1 MPEKETAKAKKSDY
15 GISVDEMAEA
25 GVYFGHRIS
34 KCHPKMKPYILG
46 VKGSD
51 HINIIDLEQT
61 KAFLI
66 KALDCIKELT
76 QEGKTI
82 LLVGTKIPTKKIV
95 RETAEACGLPYVVQ
109 RWIGGALT
117 NFKIIRKR
125 IEYFKDIEQKKASGE
140 LEKYTKKEQLEFD
153 KELSRLAI
161 KFGGIKDMEKMPD
174 ALLVLDMRQD
184 DLAIKEAKMK
194 GLKII
199 AIADTN
205 VDPTKV
211 DYPIPANDDAITAVK
226 YILEKVKF
234 VILENRGTKGKK

>member
-1 MPEKETAKAKKSDY
+1 MIEKETAKTKKPDY
-15 GISVDEMAEA
+15 GISPDEMAEA

-61 KAFLI
+61 KIFLI
-66 KALDCIKELT
+66 KALDYVKELV

-95 RETAEACGLPYVVQ
+95 QETAEACGLPYVVQ

-125 IEYFKDIEQKKASGE
+125 IEYFKELEQKKASGE
-140 LEKYTKKEQLEFD
+140 LDKYTKKEQLELD
-153 KELSRLAI
+153 KELSRLAT
-161 KFGGIKDMEKMPD
+161 KFGGIKDMDKMPD
-174 ALLVLDMRQD
+174 ALLVLDMCQD
-184 DLAIKEAKMK
+184 TLAVKEAKMK

-199 AIADTN
+199 AIVDTN
-205 VDPTKV
+205 ADPTKV
-211 DYPIPANDDAITAVK
+211 DFPIPANDDAITSVR
-226 YILEKVKF
+226 YILEKVKS
-234 VILENRGTKGKK
+234 VILETKAKK

>member
-1 MPEKETAKAKKSDY
+1 MSEKEAAKTKKSDY

-61 KAFLI
+61 KIFLV
-66 KALDCIKELT
+66 KALDYIKELT

-82 LLVGTKIPTKKIV
+82 LLVGTKVPTKKLVQEI
-95 RETAEACGLPYVVQ
+95 AEACDFPYVVQ

-117 NFKIIRKR
+117 NFKIIHKR
-125 IEYFKDIEQKKASGE
+125 IEYFKDIEQKKANGE
-140 LEKYTKKEQLEFD
+140 LEKYTKKEQLGFD
-153 KELSRLAI
+153 KEMSRLAI
-161 KFGGIKDMEKMPD
+161 KFGGIKDMDKLPD
-174 ALLVLDMRQD
+174 ALLVLDMYQD
-184 DLAIKEAKMK
+184 TLAIKEAKMK
-194 GLKII
+194 ELKII

-205 VDPTKV
+205 VDLTKV
-211 DYPIPANDDAITAVK
+211 DYPIPANDDAITSVK
-226 YILEKVKF
+226 YILEKVKS
-234 VILENRGTKGKK
+234 VVLEAKAKK

>member
-1 MPEKETAKAKKSDY
+1 MPEKEITKPKKTDY

-66 KALDCIKELT
+66 KALDYIKELT
-76 QEGKTI
+76 KEGKTI
-82 LLVGTKIPTKKIV
+82 LLVGTKIPTKKLV
-95 RETAEACGLPYVVQ
+95 QDTAEACGLPFVVQ
-109 RWIGGALT
+109 RWIGGTLT

-125 IEYFKDIEQKKASGE
+125 IEHFKDLEQKKASGE
-140 LEKYTKKEQLEFD
+140 LDKYTKKEQLELD
-153 KELSRLAI
+153 KDMSRLAI
-161 KFGGIKDMEKMPD
+161 KFSGIKDMAKMPD
-174 ALLVLDMRQD
+174 VLFVLDMCRD
-184 DLAIKEAKMK
+184 SLAIKEAKMK

-205 VDPTKV
+205 VDPIKV
-211 DYPIPANDDAITAVK
+211 DYPIPANDDAITSVK
-226 YILEKVKF
+226 YILEKVKS
-234 VILENRGTKGKK
+234 VILENNKEK